1 MLKEKLSRLPAQS
14 GVYILKDQVG
24 EVLYVGKAKSLR
36 SRVRSYFQKGVAS
49 PKTRM
54 LQERIGDFEV
64 YITSNEVEAMILES
78 NLIKKH
84 QPPFNIRLKDD
95 KTYPYL
101 KVTLQEGFPR
111 IIKTRQFRRDGARY
125 FGPYTSVEAV
135 NRTLKWLL
143 RLFPL
148 RTCKRKITAGEKWE
162 RACLN
167 YHIKKCLGPCIGAV
181 DPQEYRQWVEK
192 VILFLEGKQEELL
205 EQVENN
211 MQKAALNQ
219 EYEQAAEYRDAL
231 LAMEKV
237 RERQE
242 VVWKGDEEK
251 DILGL
256 AREGDRSCIQV
267 FQIRHGRLLGREHF
281 FLEGTGERTSGEI
294 VTAFM
299 QQYYLGSRGAP
310 REIILPEA
318 PEERELIE
326 NWLNKEAEHRV
337 VLTVPQ
343 KGKKF
348 RLLKLARENAEYQ
361 LEQENLMEEEKRK
374 KEEKDLKQLKNALGL
389 ETFPEIIEGY
399 DISNIGGEEAVGS
412 MVVFVH
418 GRPAGE
424 RYRRYKIRTVEGSN
438 DVAMMGEVLE
448 RRLERLKNGGGT
460 TPDLILIDGGK
471 GQVNRVHSVLEKFNF
486 EEIPLIGLAKKEEEI
501 VFPGQKEGLRLD
513 LGNRG
518 LQLLQKVRD
527 EAHRFALGYHRRL
540 RLRSMTHSL
549 LEDIPGIGPKKR
561 KALLDH
567 FGSLAAL
574 RQANVRE
581 LSKVPGIN
589 KKTGERIRDW
599 FQENLQ
605 S

>member
-1 MLKEKLSRLPAQS
+1 MLKEKLRRMPAQS
-14 GVYILKDQVG
+14 GVYILKDQMG

-36 SRVRSYFQKGVAS
+36 NRVRSYFQKGNIS

-64 YITSNEVEAMILES
+64 YITTNEVEAMILES

-101 KVTLQEGFPR
+101 KITLQEDFPR
-111 IIKTRQFRRDGARY
+111 IIKTREFRRDGARY

-135 NRTLKWLL
+135 NRTIKWLL

-148 RTCKRKITAGEKWE
+148 RTCKRKIVPGENWE

-181 DPQEYRQWVEK
+181 DPEEYREWVEK

-205 EQVENN
+205 GQVKKGMKE
-211 MQKAALNQ
+211 AAKRQ
-219 EYEQAAEYRDAL
+219 DFEQAAEYRDAL
-231 LAMEKV
+231 QAMEKV
-237 RERQE
+237 REKQE

-251 DILGL
+251 DVLGL
-256 AREGDRSCIQV
+256 SLGEDRACIQV

-281 FLEGTGERTSGEI
+281 FLEGTGEREAGEI
-294 VTAFM
+294 LTAFLK
-299 QQYYLGSRGAP
+299 QYYLGSRGAP
-310 REIILPEA
+310 REVILPEV
-318 PEERELIE
+318 PEEKDLVASWLSRE
-326 NWLNKEAEHRV
+326 AGHRV

-343 KGKKF
+343 RGKKA
-348 RLLKLARENAEYQ
+348 RLLKLARENADHQ
-361 LEQENLMEEEKRK
+361 LQQENLLEDEKRK
-374 KEEKDLKQLKNALGL
+374 KEERDLNQLQKVLGL
-389 ETFPEIIEGY
+389 EKFPQIIEGF
-399 DISNIGGEEAVGS
+399 DISNIGGKEAVGS

-424 RYRRYKIRTVEGSN
+424 RYRRFKIKTVEGSN

-448 RRLERLKNGGGT
+448 RRLGRLKEGEGEI
-460 TPDLILIDGGK
+460 PDLILIDGGK
-471 GQVNRVHSVLEKFNF
+471 GQVNRAQRVLNMFGMAD
-486 EEIPLIGLAKKEEEI
+486 IPLIGLAKREEEI
-501 VFPGQKEGLRLD
+501 VFPGSKKTIRLD

-518 LQLLQKVRD
+518 LQLLQQVRD

-567 FGSLAAL
+567 FGSLAAV
-574 RQANVRE
+574 RQANIFE
-581 LSKVPGIN
+581 LSRVPGIN
-589 KKTGERIRDW
+589 KKTAEIIRNW
-599 FQENLQ
+599 LQENLQ
-605 S
+605 N